1 MTEPTY
7 KALITVEITGPSE
20 KEFGLAMSNAFDILS
35 FGSSGGEG
43 FTPNG
48 TRYNCK
54 VETNLPT
61 KGPMDLNYLLRMLDE
76 HSDPEQRET
85 LRQMYG
91 TDNLEPKGSDS

>member
-1 MTEPTY
+1 MSDPTY

-43 FTPNG
+43 LTPNG

-54 VETNLPT
+54 VETNLPSS
-61 KGPMDLNYLLRMLDE
+61 GPVDLDYLLRMLDE
-76 HSDPEQRET
+76 HSDPEQREQ
-85 LRQMYG
+85 LRQLYG
-91 TDNLEPKGSDS
+91 TDHLKPKSTDS